1 MRCKT
6 SQVLLLLKI
15 ALFIGLSAVFY
26 VFYFT
31 TVAQKYAEGH
41 TTVVVSQERMENGK
55 KFPFLTLCMTPCAK
69 KSVLEQ
75 NNVSLNAL
83 NEPNYKEKK
92 ILAKMNK
99 TIEGLFREVAYKLNV
114 DFEFYITL
122 WFYEEDFGWKGYKG
136 KMLEGDDNY
145 IKVGAKKYLT
155 SYHISSYSFRS

>member
-6 SQVLLLLKI
+6 FYILLLLKTAI
-15 ALFIGLSAVFY
+15 FIGLSAVFY

-41 TTVVVSQERMENGK
+41 TTVVVSQERMGNRK
-55 KFPFLTLCMTPCAK
+55 NFPFLTLCMTPCAK
-69 KSVLEQ
+69 KSVLED

-83 NEPNYKEKK
+83 NEPNSDEKK
-92 ILAKMNK
+92 ILAKSNK
-99 TIEGLFREVAYKLNV
+99 TVEGLFREVAYKLNV

-122 WFYEEDFGWKGYKG
+122 WFYEEDYGWKGYKG

-145 IKVGAKKYLT
+145 IKVGVN
-155 SYHISSYSFRS
+155 I